1 MVSRSGWREL
11 SYTLAANID
20 SVTFTDLEVRPVPF
34 EMSKARGDL
43 LLPIRTV
50 EEVRN
55 VRCAAIQRVPSVIPD
70 QLQCFCCLLYT
81 SPSPRDRQK
90 SRMPSSA

>member
-1 MVSRSGWREL
+1 
-11 SYTLAANID
+11 
-20 SVTFTDLEVRPVPF
+20 
-34 EMSKARGDL
+34 MSKARGDL

-70 QLQCFCCLLYT
+70 QLQCFC
-81 SPSPRDRQK
+81 PRYRDSNAGTKEEGWCETVVPMAITGGVDVGYRFGTQQSIA
-90 SRMPSSA
+90 SRSSVN